1 LFRQLGPVLAH
12 AITNDHKNL
21 SRISG
26 IFADITDQKRAE
38 AEAKGQRK
46 EVSHLMRVSVLG
58 ELSGA
63 IAHELNQPLTAILA
77 YAQAARRL
85 LGGRSP
91 ELGKIAEVLDEIVHE
106 DNRASEVIRRL
117 HGLLRKGERK
127 VELVE
132 LNELVEST
140 AALLRSEAIGRK
152 VRLDAVLASDLPR
165 VSCDPVQLQQVLL
178 NLFVNA
184 MDAMGDTVISERVL
198 TVRTLL
204 TGDGYVEV
212 RVCDRGQG
220 ISDAQRDQI
229 FKPFFTTKDHGLG
242 LGLSI
247 CAKIVK
253 AHGGKLKID
262 SNANGGVTA
271 SLLLPAKIA
280 AEVIS

>member
-1 LFRQLGPVLAH
+1 
-12 AITNDHKNL
+12 
-21 SRISG
+21 
-26 IFADITDQKRAE
+26 
-38 AEAKGQRK
+38 
-46 EVSHLMRVSVLG
+46 MRVSVLG

-117 HGLLRKGERK
+117 HGLLRKGESK

-262 SNANGGVTA
+262 SNTDGGVTA